1 MTVDLELL
9 SDSERDVIEAL
20 RSRGFVVVVWTP
32 AEVGD
37 APAGHCEDRITEL
50 GHEVIGDLQGEEW

>member
-32 AEVGD
+32 AEVED
-37 APAGHCEDRITEL
+37 AYQPLELPDQPGWTPA
-50 GHEVIGDLQGEEW
+50 